1 MTGKGVAI
9 QGGLAIAG
17 LLIAYTTWQR
27 EPERAEGEVV
37 IIDSTKAELGSVH
50 YEDENGVL
58 DVSRR
63 QEGGETIPWLH
74 VEDKTPV
81 PPAAKA
87 GQPPPPPAAA
97 KAPHPPRELRGD
109 EPAEK
114 FLTQFTPFRSPRAFG
129 VLDADKSKELGLADA
144 KKKLIIT
151 ARGEKREFTIGQPT
165 QGGSDSY
172 LRDAKDGRTYLMP
185 RTLMSDLQGASHRLV
200 DRRVHTF
207 KVADFDRLTVTA
219 AGKSRDFVVSNR
231 MNPTAY
237 KLAPAATPDKPDET
251 ARNWHEKVWRMFPT
265 EVLGKGEVPAAGEPQ
280 VALKITYLDGTRS
293 VGWLEVGKLD
303 VPVPVPPASAVSMTS
318 PPSTRVETYART
330 EHTVGWV
337 KLGNDPS
344 ALQEAEKLVSGS

>member
-27 EPERAEGEVV
+27 EPERAAGDVV

-50 YEDENGVL
+50 YEDENSVL
-58 DVSRR
+58 DVTRR
-63 QEGGETIPWLH
+63 QEGGETNPWLH

-81 PPAAKA
+81 AAADKATPPAH
-87 GQPPPPPAAA
+87 PPTPP
-97 KAPHPPRELRGD
+97 KTPHPPRDLRGD

-151 ARGEKREFTIGQPT
+151 ARGEKREFLIGQPPG
-165 QGGSDSY
+165 GGSESY
-172 LRDAKDGRTYLMP
+172 LRDTKDGRTYLMP

-200 DRRVHTF
+200 DRRIHTF

-219 AGKSRDFVVSNR
+219 GGKSRDFVISNR
-231 MNPTAY
+231 TNPTAY

-265 EVLGKGEVPAAGEPQ
+265 EVLGKGEVPPGGEPQ
-280 VALKITYLDGTRS
+280 VALKIAYFDGTRS
-293 VGWLEVGKLD
+293 VGWLEVGKLE
-303 VPVPVPPASAVSMTS
+303 VPAPAPAAPLAASAPPPA
-318 PPSTRVETYART
+318 PRVETYART

-337 KLGNDPS
+337 RLNNDGG
-344 ALQEAEKLVSGS
+344 ALQDAEKLVSGS

>member
-27 EPERAEGEVV
+27 EPERADGEVV
-37 IIDSTKAELGSVH
+37 IVDSTKAELGSVH
-50 YEDENGVL
+50 YEDENSVL
-58 DVSRR
+58 DVMRR
-63 QEGGETIPWLH
+63 QEGGETTPWLR

-81 PPAAKA
+81 PPAPKP
-87 GQPPPPPAAA
+87 GQPTPPPPAN
-97 KAPHPPRELRGD
+97 KSTHPPRELRGD

-114 FLTQFTPFRSPRAFG
+114 FLAQFTPFRSPRAFG
-129 VLDADKSKELGLADA
+129 ILDADKTKELGLADA

-151 ARGEKREFTIGQPT
+151 ARGEKREFAIGQPT
-165 QGGSDSY
+165 QGGSESY

-200 DRRVHTF
+200 DRRIHTF

-265 EVLGKGEVPAAGEPQ
+265 EVLGKGEVPSAGEPK
-280 VALKITYLDGTRS
+280 VALKIAYFDGARS

-303 VPVPVPPASAVSMTS
+303 VPVPAPASPSPAP
-318 PPSTRVETYART
+318 PPSTRVETYARS

-344 ALQEAEKLVSGS
+344 ALQDAEKLVSGS

>member
-27 EPERAEGEVV
+27 EPEHAVGDVV

-50 YEDENGVL
+50 YEDENGTL

-63 QEGGETIPWLH
+63 QEGGETTPWLR
-74 VEDKTPV
+74 VEDKTPA
-81 PPAAKA
+81 PPATKP
-87 GQPPPPPAAA
+87 GQPAPPPVAA
-97 KAPHPPRELRGD
+97 KPAHPPRELRGED
-109 EPAEK
+109 TAEK

-129 VLDADKSKELGLADA
+129 VLDAEKSKELGLADA

-151 ARGEKREFTIGQPT
+151 ARGEKREFTIGQPA
-165 QGGSDSY
+165 QGGSESY

-185 RTLMSDLQGASHRLV
+185 RTLMSDLQGASHRLI
-200 DRRVHTF
+200 DRRIHAF
-207 KVADFDRLTVTA
+207 KVADFDRLTVTVG
-219 AGKSRDFVVSNR
+219 GKSRDFVVTNR
-231 MNPTAY
+231 ANPTAY

-265 EVLGKGEVPAAGEPQ
+265 EILGKGEAPPAGQPQ
-280 VALKITYLDGTRS
+280 VALKVAYFDGSRS
-293 VGWLEVGKLD
+293 VGWIEIGKLD
-303 VPVPVPPASAVSMTS
+303 VPASAPATPAASSTPL
-318 PPSTRVETYART
+318 PPHIETYART

-337 KLGNDPS
+337 RLGNDPG
-344 ALQEAEKLVSGS
+344 ALQEAEKLVNGS